1 MEFKRTQKGEV
12 MALARLMNITEREML
27 SVAEN
32 AQPSIDDLSE
42 MTYETYL
49 FLLKYLEYKMIDR
62 EWIEEDL
69 IHEALLD
76 SGAYKQLEDCETES
90 DRRLAELNYAA
101 DVKYH
106 EWRDMQIVA
115 EFEAEERKSKND

>member
-1 MEFKRTQKGEV
+1 MDFKRTEKGEV
-12 MALARLMNITEREML
+12 MALARLMNITEREIL

-32 AQPSIDDLSE
+32 AQPSICDLSE
-42 MTYETYL
+42 MTYDTYV

-69 IHEALLD
+69 IREALTD
-76 SGAYKQLEDCETES
+76 SGAYKQLEDYETES

-106 EWRDMQIVA
+106 EDAERRIVA
-115 EFEAEERKSKND
+115 EFEAEERKRKSD

>member
-1 MEFKRTQKGEV
+1 MEFKRTREGEV
-12 MALARLMNITEREML
+12 MALARLMNITEREIL

-32 AQPSIDDLSE
+32 AQPSIYDLFE
-42 MTYETYL
+42 MTYDTYV
-49 FLLKYLEYKMIDR
+49 FLLKYLEYKMLDR

-69 IHEALLD
+69 IREALTD
-76 SGAYKQLEDCETES
+76 SGAYKQLEDYETES

-106 EWRDMQIVA
+106 EDAERRIVA
-115 EFEAEERKSKND
+115 EFEAEERKGKND